1 MRSSEILLK
10 AAEDG
15 LLSWEQLARELIAEN
30 SEDDNAEVVHTFEL
44 DDDDEDGY
52 EID

>member
-1 MRSSEILLK
+1 MQSSEILLK
-10 AAEDG
+10 AVEDG

-44 DDDDEDGY
+44 DDEDEY
-52 EID
+52 EVD

>member
-30 SEDDNAEVVHTFEL
+30 SEDNNAEVVHTFEL
-44 DDDDEDGY
+44 DDDEDEY

>member
-1 MRSSEILLK
+1 MRSSEILLN
-10 AAEDG
+10 AVENG

-44 DDDDEDGY
+44 DEDGDEY

>member
-1 MRSSEILLK
+1 MQSSEILLK
-10 AAEDG
+10 AVEDG

-30 SEDDNAEVVHTFEL
+30 SEDGNAEVVHTFKL
-44 DDDDEDGY
+44 DEDEY